1 MLLQAGHHRIVSAA
15 EDETICVWLTKSAV
29 AASTTATTTGAST
42 AATTTVT
49 ATTTNT
55 TTTTTTTVAT
65 DNTVVPA
72 TTKANVSIVLSTY
85 EFEENRV
92 YLVEKNTSAVYA
104 IFIDIIY
111 KLFSK

>member
-42 AATTTVT
+42 AATTVT